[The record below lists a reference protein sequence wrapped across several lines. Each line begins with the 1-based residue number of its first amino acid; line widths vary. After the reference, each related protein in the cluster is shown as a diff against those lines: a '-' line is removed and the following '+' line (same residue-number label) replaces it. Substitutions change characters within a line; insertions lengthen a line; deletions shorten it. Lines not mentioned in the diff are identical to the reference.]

1 LLKEHEEK
9 LLEMPFEKILSQI
22 NVMPIKFVFGE
33 EESEESLK
41 KFDKQMDI
49 KMRSFL
55 LERLKKEFEDSL

>member
-1 LLKEHEEK
+1 
-9 LLEMPFEKILSQI
+9 MPFEKILSQI

-33 EESEESLK
+33 EESEEALK

-49 KMRSFL
+49 KMRTFL